1 MILLD
6 THAWVMLM
14 EDPAQMGDFFLGKF
28 DMDPELAVSVISC
41 LEIAMLVHK
50 GRLETKPS
58 LDIWMSEAIS
68 LKNLTVIPL
77 TPEISVKAYQLVDFH
92 GDPADRII
100 AATSL
105 LYDLPLIT
113 KDKKLNAY
121 KSLNTHW

>member
-6 THAWVMLM
+6 THAWVMMM
-14 EDPAQMGDFFLGKF
+14 EDPAQMGDFFHGNF
-28 DMDPELAVSVISC
+28 DKDSELAISVISC

-77 TPEISVKAYQLVDFH
+77 TPEISVKSYQLLDFH

-113 KDKKLNAY
+113 KDKKLNTY
-121 KSLNTHW
+121 NFLKTRW